1 MEPGQEKT
9 VYVLGAGFSAGAGL
23 RMQNQVLKG
32 LLDRIS
38 YYSPGIIPE
47 QGEEHFCREL
57 DNDIR
62 TVTTFIDRCFPNSN
76 QTLEDIFTL
85 LDQTISLR
93 AHFFGYDHLELARV
107 RSRWLSLIYGFFHL
121 NLAGYLRSND
131 TLYQQFA
138 AHLLHVRSEN
148 GLNSDPVSVIS
159 LNWDSL
165 LEEAAY
171 QVLLKTGG
179 IRKADIDH
187 CVYTTPL
194 DDSPHTPSPKQ
205 KASGIFNLK
214 VLKIHGSINWLR
226 CPNSNHLYTGLG
238 ASGNAYELYLRP
250 RRSPFIAERY
260 PDGEEN
266 DPSNAPL
273 LEPFII
279 TPTYAK
285 VFDQPHIQ
293 TTWHNAY
300 VELREATRVVFIG
313 YSLPEADY
321 HFRTL
326 LRRAIR
332 KRTRIE
338 VYLYQDDN
346 APEALER
353 DSYEA
358 YIRNNLSFATERYGR
373 LFGEENIQFDYK
385 GVNTFIENCLPQD
398 KFPST
403 LASLEERFR
412 GGR

>member
-1 MEPGQEKT
+1 MDPGQEKT
-9 VYVLGAGFSAGAGL
+9 VYVLGAGFSAGAKL
-23 RMQNQVLKG
+23 PMQHAILEG
-32 LLDRIS
+32 LLDEIG
-38 YYSPGIIPE
+38 YSLFGMVPDE
-47 QGEEHFCREL
+47 SEREFRKQL
-57 DNDIR
+57 APDIDE
-62 TVTTFIDRCFPNSN
+62 VKKFLGRCFPNAR
-76 QTLEDIFTL
+76 QTMEDIFTL

-93 AHFFGYDHLELARV
+93 AHFAGYDHLALV
-107 RSRWLSLIYGFFHL
+107 QLRSCWLNLIYGFFHA
-121 NLAGYLRSND
+121 NLGAYLRSNN

-138 AHLLHVRSEN
+138 AHLLHVRSAN

-165 LEEAAY
+165 LEEATY
-171 QVLLKTGG
+171 QVLRKTWG
-179 IRKADIDH
+179 IGKADIDH

-226 CPNSNHLYTGLG
+226 CPNSNHIYTGLG

-250 RRSPFIAERY
+250 RKSPFIAELY

-332 KRTRIE
+332 KCTTIE
-338 VYLYQDDN
+338 VCLYKNDK

-358 YIRNNLSFATERYGR
+358 YIKNNLSFATERYER
-373 LFGEENIQFDYK
+373 LFGVKNIQFDYD
-385 GVNTFIENCLPQD
+385 GVSTFIEKSLPQD
-398 KFPST
+398 EFRST
-403 LASLEERFR
+403 LASLEKRFR
-412 GGR
+412 GT